1 MVSEKQLRAL
11 IREELCQVIVS
22 HHKRQL
28 LEVNG
33 DETGGGKLEVIK
45 RGLAIAFP
53 DWVDDIKALKIPS
66 DKVDEFASLIQNA
79 MKSAGVNKLAQAA
92 TASAKTTAAIT

>member
-1 MVSEKQLRAL
+1 MISERQLRAL
-11 IREELCQVIVS
+11 IREELCSTVVN
-22 HHKRQL
+22 HHQRQL
-28 LEVNG
+28 LEAESA
-33 DETGGGKLEVIK
+33 DTGGAKLDVIK
-45 RGLAIAFP
+45 RGLSIAFP
-53 DWVDDIKALKIPS
+53 DWANEIKALKIPS